1 MNNIYTTIESCRL
14 CEANEL
20 RDILDLG
27 DQAPANSLY
36 RNVEE
41 APPSVPLRLIF
52 CENCSTVQLG
62 EDVDPSYLFS
72 QYLWVT
78 GTSKTAENYSY
89 KFTNEALAKIDSQSI
104 KNPYVVEIASNDGTF
119 LKRFIEKDCKVLGV
133 DPAKNIVDLAVKN
146 CIPTICNFFT
156 VDLANE
162 IIKRDGKADIIFARN
177 VIPHVKQIHSVI
189 DGISTL
195 LKNDGVGIIE
205 FHNAGLVLDELH
217 YDYIYH
223 EHLFYF
229 TLRTISGL
237 LQRYGL
243 NVFDVM
249 YSPISGGSWV
259 IYFSKTKKSKSDK
272 LIELEKQEEENE
284 LNSYNR
290 WKEFSEKVESHS
302 EKLKKIVFSSNEKI
316 PAYGASARSS
326 TLLNYCGITSDH
338 ISVVIDKNPLKAGLF
353 TAGSNIPIISFD
365 EGLLEIKKTNK
376 ILLLAWNFQ
385 DEIINELR
393 ESGFLGEFIIPLPGD
408 PYIL

>member
-1 MNNIYTTIESCRL
+1 MNNIYTTIVSCRI
-14 CEANEL
+14 CEASEL

-36 RNVEE
+36 RNIEE

-52 CENCSTVQLG
+52 CGNCSTVQLG
-62 EDVDPSYLFS
+62 EDVDPGYLFS

-89 KFTNEALAKIDSQSI
+89 KFANEALAKIESQSI

-119 LKRFIEKDCKVLGV
+119 LKRFIENDCKVLGV

-146 CIPTICNFFT
+146 GIPTICNFFT

-162 IIKRDGKADIIFARN
+162 IIKKDGKADIIFARN

-189 DGISTL
+189 DGINTL
-195 LKNDGVGIIE
+195 LNNDGVGIIE
-205 FHNAGLVLDELH
+205 FHNAGLVLDEKH

-229 TLRTISGL
+229 TLRTISVL

-243 NVFDVM
+243 NVYDVM

-259 IYFSKTKKSKSDK
+259 VYFSKRKITKSEK
-272 LIELEKQEEENE
+272 LIELENQEEENAI
-284 LNSYNR
+284 NSYER
-290 WKEFSEKVESHS
+290 WLEFAKKVEIHS
-302 EKLKKIVFSSNEKI
+302 EKIKQIVFNDNEKI

-326 TLLNYCGITSDH
+326 TLLNYCGINSDH
-338 ISVVIDKNPLKAGLF
+338 ISIVIDKNPLKAGLY
-353 TAGSNIPIISFD
+353 TAGSNIPIVSFD

-385 DEIINELR
+385 DEIISELR
-393 ESGFLGEFIIPLPGD
+393 EAGFLGEFIIPLPGD

>member
-1 MNNIYTTIESCRL
+1 MNNIYTTIESCRI

-36 RNVEE
+36 KNIEE

-62 EDVDPSYLFS
+62 EDVDPGYLFS

-78 GTSKTAENYSY
+78 GTSKTAKNYSY
-89 KFTNEALAKIDSQSI
+89 KFANEALAKIKSQSI

-119 LKRFIEKDCKVLGV
+119 LKRFIESNCKVLGI

-146 CIPTICNFFT
+146 GIPTISNFFT

-162 IIKRDGKADIIFARN
+162 LIDKDGRADIIFARN

-189 DGISTL
+189 DGINTF
-195 LKNDGVGIIE
+195 LKDDGVGIIE

-229 TLRTISGL
+229 SLTTISGF

-243 NVFDVM
+243 NVYDVM

-259 IYFSKTKKSKSDK
+259 IYFSKAIKIKSEK
-272 LIELEKQEEENE
+272 LIELEKQEKEDE
-284 LNSYNR
+284 LNSYSR
-290 WKEFSEKVESHS
+290 WKEFSDKVEIHS
-302 EKLKKIVFSSNEKI
+302 DKLKQIVFSNNEKI

-326 TLLNYCGITSDH
+326 TLLNYCGINFDH
-338 ISVVIDKNPLKAGLF
+338 ISMVIDKNPLKVGLF
-353 TAGSNIPIISFD
+353 TAGSNIPIVSFD
-365 EGLLEIKKTNK
+365 EGLLEIKKTKK

-393 ESGFLGEFIIPLPGD
+393 EAGFSGEFIIPLPED
-408 PYIL
+408 PFIL

>member
-1 MNNIYTTIESCRL
+1 MNNIYTTIESCRI
-14 CEANEL
+14 CESNEL

-36 RNVEE
+36 RDIEE

-62 EDVDPSYLFS
+62 EDVDPGYLFS

-89 KFTNEALAKIDSQSI
+89 KFATEALAKIENQSI

-119 LKRFIEKDCKVLGV
+119 LNRFIERGCKVLGV
-133 DPAKNIVDLAVKN
+133 DPAKNIVDLAVKKG
-146 CIPTICNFFT
+146 IPTICNFFT

-162 IIKRDGKADIIFARN
+162 IIKKEGKADIIFARN

-195 LKNDGVGIIE
+195 LNTDGVGIIE
-205 FHNAGLVLDELH
+205 FHNAGLVLDEKH

-243 NVFDVM
+243 NVYDVI

-259 IYFSKTKKSKSDK
+259 VYFSKIKIPKSGK
-272 LIELEKQEEENE
+272 LIELENQDEENAI
-284 LNSYNR
+284 NSYER
-290 WKEFSEKVESHS
+290 WLEFAEKVEIHS
-302 EKLKKIVFSSNEKI
+302 EKIKQIVFNENEKI

-326 TLLNYCGITSDH
+326 TLLNYCGINSDH
-338 ISVVIDKNPLKAGLF
+338 ISIVIDKNPLKAGLF
-353 TAGSNIPIISFD
+353 TAGSNIPIVSFD
-365 EGLLEIKKTNK
+365 AGLPEIKKTNK

-385 DEIINELR
+385 DEIINDLR
-393 ESGFLGEFIIPLPGD
+393 EAGFLGEFIIPLPGD

>member
-1 MNNIYTTIESCRL
+1 MNNIYTTIASCRI
-14 CEANEL
+14 CEASEL

-36 RNVEE
+36 RNIEE
-41 APPSVPLRLIF
+41 TPPSVPLRLIF
-52 CENCSTVQLG
+52 CKNCSTVQLG
-62 EDVDPSYLFS
+62 EDVDPGYLFS
-72 QYLWVT
+72 EYLWVT

-89 KFTNEALAKIDSQSI
+89 KFANQALAKIESQSI

-119 LKRFIEKDCKVLGV
+119 LKRFIENECKVLGV
-133 DPAKNIVDLAVKN
+133 DPAKNIVDLAIKN
-146 CIPTICNFFT
+146 GIPTICNFFT

-162 IIKRDGKADIIFARN
+162 IIKKDGKADIIFARN

-189 DGISTL
+189 DGINTL

-205 FHNAGLVLDELH
+205 FHNAGLVLDEQH

-243 NVFDVM
+243 NVYDVM

-259 IYFSKTKKSKSDK
+259 VYFSKRKITKSEK
-272 LIELEKQEEENE
+272 LIELENQEEENAI
-284 LNSYNR
+284 NSYER
-290 WKEFSEKVESHS
+290 WLEFSEKVEIHS
-302 EKLKKIVFSSNEKI
+302 EKIKEIVFNDNEKI

-326 TLLNYCGITSDH
+326 TLLNYCGINSDH
-338 ISVVIDKNPLKAGLF
+338 ISIVIDKNPLKSGLY
-353 TAGSNIPIISFD
+353 TAGSNIPIVSFD
-365 EGLLEIKKTNK
+365 EGLSEIKKANK

-385 DEIINELR
+385 DEIISELR
-393 ESGFLGEFIIPLPGD
+393 EAGFLGEFIIPLPGD